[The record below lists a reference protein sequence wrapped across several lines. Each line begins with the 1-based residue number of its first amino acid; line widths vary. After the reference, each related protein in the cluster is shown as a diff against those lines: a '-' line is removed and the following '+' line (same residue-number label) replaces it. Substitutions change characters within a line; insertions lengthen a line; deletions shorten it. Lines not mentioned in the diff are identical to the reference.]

1 MNKKILIASD
11 HAGFDLKQKL
21 IEQMPKIIFED
32 LGTNSKE
39 NVDYTDYANELANRI
54 SKEKGDIGVLIC
66 GTGVGMSIAAN
77 KFNNI
82 RAGLAFNSDIAR
94 LVKEHND
101 ANILVLPGRYL
112 DIQEAKKCVDNFLSS
127 SFKGGRHKRRLKK
140 IIKEVSM

>member
-21 IEQMPKIIFED
+21 IEQMPKNIFQD

-39 NVDYTDYANELANRI
+39 NVDYTDYANELAKRI
-54 SKEKGDIGVLIC
+54 SKEKEDIGVLIC

-94 LVKEHND
+94 LIKEHND

-127 SFKGGRHKRRLKK
+127 SFEGGRHIKRLNK
-140 IIKEVSM
+140 IIND

>member
-1 MNKKILIASD
+1 MNKKIFIASD

-54 SKEKGDIGVLIC
+54 SKEKGEIGVLIC

-101 ANILVLPGRYL
+101 ANILVLPGKFM
-112 DIQEAKKCVDNFLSS
+112 DIQEAKKCVDIFLSS
-127 SFKGGRHKRRLKK
+127 TFEGGRHIKRINK
-140 IIKEVSM
+140 IFND

>member
-1 MNKKILIASD
+1 
-11 HAGFDLKQKL
+11 
-21 IEQMPKIIFED
+21 MPKNIFQD

-39 NVDYTDYANELANRI
+39 NVDYTDYANELAKRI
-54 SKEKGDIGVLIC
+54 SKKKGDIGVLIC

-94 LVKEHND
+94 LIKEHND

-112 DIQEAKKCVDNFLSS
+112 DIQEAKKNV
-127 SFKGGRHKRRLKK
+127 
-140 IIKEVSM
+140 